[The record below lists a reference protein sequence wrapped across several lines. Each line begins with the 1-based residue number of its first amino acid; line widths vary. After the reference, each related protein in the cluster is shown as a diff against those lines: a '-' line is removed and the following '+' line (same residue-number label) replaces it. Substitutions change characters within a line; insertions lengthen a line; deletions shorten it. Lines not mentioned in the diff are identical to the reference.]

1 MISEPDCG
9 WCNFKLGNFI
19 GYPSG
24 YMTDVVQD
32 LLDAFINFY
41 KKGASA
47 TVFDEEGSYFTLL
60 LTYNGI
66 YIIEEKEQAK
76 LFDFS
81 ELDIDELASELISDI
96 ENDFD
101 NWIKFAEEEG
111 GDQFSRV
118 HIYNKIYELRELIR
132 RRHYEN

>member
-1 MISEPDCG
+1 MISEPKCG

-32 LLDAFINFY
+32 LLDTFINFY
-41 KKGASA
+41 KNRASTA
-47 TVFDEEGSYFTLL
+47 VFDEEGSYFTLL

-66 YIIEEKEQAK
+66 YIIEEKEKAK

-81 ELDIDELASELISDI
+81 ELDIDELASELINDI
-96 ENDFD
+96 MSDFD
-101 NWIKFAEEEG
+101 NWVS
-111 GDQFSRV
+111 FSREYDIDGFPNV
-118 HIYNKIYELRELIR
+118 LIYNKICELKELVR
-132 RRHYEN
+132 RKAL

>member
-1 MISEPDCG
+1 MISEPKCG
-9 WCNFKLGNFI
+9 WCNFKLDNFI
-19 GYPSG
+19 GHPSG

-41 KKGASA
+41 KNGTSA
-47 TVFDEEGSYFTLL
+47 AVFDEEGSYFTLL

-66 YIIEEKEQAK
+66 YIIEEKEKAE
-76 LFDFS
+76 LLDFS
-81 ELDIDELASELISDI
+81 ELDIDELASELINDI

-101 NWIKFAEEEG
+101 NWIKFTEEEG

-118 HIYNKIYELRELIR
+118 HIYNKICELRELIR
-132 RRHYEN
+132 KNTL

>member
-1 MISEPDCG
+1 MISKPEYG
-9 WCNFKLGNFI
+9 WYNFKLGDFI
-19 GYPSG
+19 GCPSG

-41 KKGASA
+41 KNGASA
-47 TVFDEEGSYFTLL
+47 VVFDEEGSYFTLL

-66 YIIEEKEQAK
+66 YIIEEKEKAK

-101 NWIKFAEEEG
+101 NWVKFTEEEG

-118 HIYNKIYELRELIR
+118 HIYNKVCELKDFIKKRAL
-132 RRHYEN
+132 

>member
-1 MISEPDCG
+1 MISKPKCG
-9 WCNFKLGNFI
+9 WCNFKLDSFI
-19 GYPSG
+19 GHPSG

-41 KKGASA
+41 KNGASVA
-47 TVFDEEGSYFTLL
+47 VFDEEGSYFTLL

-66 YIIEEKEQAK
+66 YIIEEKEKAK

-111 GDQFSRV
+111 GDPFSRV
-118 HIYNKIYELRELIR
+118 HIYNKICELRKLIR
-132 RRHYEN
+132 KRAL